1 MNGFEYGEKVIMDY
15 EYYYNNA
22 KRRYYNA
29 CSEINYCEN
38 RINELNRQKWCK
50 LNEINQINSQIR
62 NVEQALS
69 GIEQMVKKDA
79 GLSQSFLKI
88 TNTTNEAAN
97 NYMRMISSDNISNKN
112 LNDVYRNETNSTK
125 KILEGIF
132 ETLRN
137 KKNALN
143 TRISELKSELQRANN
158 EYQSFDSSIRA
169 TEADKQDW
177 KSVKRSAAYDMEYYR
192 RKMQEVAW

>member
-1 MNGFEYGEKVIMDY
+1 MDY
-15 EYYYNNA
+15 EYYYDNA

-29 CSEINYCEN
+29 CSEINDCDN
-38 RINELNRQKWCK
+38 RISDLNNQKWRK
-50 LNEINQINSQIR
+50 MNEINQLNSQIR

-79 GLSQSFLKI
+79 GLGQSFLKI

-125 KILEGIF
+125 KILDNIF
-132 ETLRN
+132 DTLRN
-137 KKNALN
+137 KKNVLN
-143 TRISELKSELQRANN
+143 ARISELKSELQRANN

-169 TEADKQDW
+169 TESNRQDW
-177 KSVKRSAAYDMEYYR
+177 KRVKRSAAYDMEYYR
-192 RKMQEVAW
+192 KKMQEVAW

>member
-1 MNGFEYGEKVIMDY
+1 MGENVIMDY

-22 KRRYYNA
+22 KSRYYNA
-29 CSEINYCEN
+29 CSEINDCDN
-38 RINELNRQKWCK
+38 RINDLNRQKWRK

-88 TNTTNEAAN
+88 SNTTNEAAN

-112 LNDVYRNETNSTK
+112 LNDVYRNETNNTK
-125 KILEGIF
+125 KILDGIF
-132 ETLRN
+132 DTLRS

-143 TRISELKSELQRANN
+143 ARITELKSELQKANN

-169 TEADKQDW
+169 TEANRQDW
-177 KSVKRSAAYDMEYYR
+177 RTVKRSAAYDMEYYR